1 VVKDFNFQELD
12 QNIAPMSLFA
22 LPNWNLS
29 NVYVKVTPQNL
40 EQAYDDVKTAWETI
54 EPNTEFQGSF
64 LNENIDRTL
73 RNERTMITMIGSG
86 SILAIILSCIGL
98 FAMSLLIV
106 AQRRKEI
113 GVRKIVGASVSA
125 ITILLTRD
133 FLKLVIIA
141 FVIATPIAWYTLSK
155 WLQNY
160 AYCIDLNIWIFL
172 AAGGIAVFIAMVTIA
187 SRTIKAAIS
196 NPVESLRTE

>member
-1 VVKDFNFQELD
+1 
-12 QNIAPMSLFA
+12 
-22 LPNWNLS
+22 
-29 NVYVKVTPQNL
+29 
-40 EQAYDDVKTAWETI
+40 
-54 EPNTEFQGSF
+54 
-64 LNENIDRTL
+64 
-73 RNERTMITMIGSG
+73 MIKMIGSG

-125 ITILLTRD
+125 ITILLTKD

-160 AYCIDLNIWIFL
+160 AYRIDLNIWIFL
-172 AAGGIAVFIAMVTIA
+172 TAGGIAVLIAMITIA
-187 SRTIKAAIS
+187 VKTIKAATS
-196 NPVESLRTE
+196 NPVKSLRTE

>member
-160 AYCIDLNIWIFL
+160 AYRIDLNIWIFL